1 MRSLARSPP
10 LIGLIVSLA
19 LSLAVAAPASAAPC
33 KHRNATPRSS
43 NLSKVRSA
51 VRCLVNRERSSRG
64 IAKLTYSGALSKA
77 AQSHSKNMVSM
88 DFFDHVAPN
97 GSTPQSRSNAA
108 GYPGSFVGENIA
120 WGSGPLATPRKI
132 VNRWMDSSGHRA
144 NILHPEYRDQGV
156 GVATGNPQGGA
167 GATYT
172 NAFGRKS

>member
-1 MRSLARSPP
+1 M
-10 LIGLIVSLA
+10 SLA

-33 KHRNATPRSS
+33 KHRNLKPTTS

-64 IAKLTYSGALSKA
+64 IAKLTHSGALTKA
-77 AQSHSKNMVSM
+77 AQSHSKNMVGM

-132 VNRWMDSSGHRA
+132 VNRWMDSAPHRA
-144 NILHPEYRDQGV
+144 NILNPEYRHQGV
-156 GVATGNPQGGA
+156 GVATGNPQGGS